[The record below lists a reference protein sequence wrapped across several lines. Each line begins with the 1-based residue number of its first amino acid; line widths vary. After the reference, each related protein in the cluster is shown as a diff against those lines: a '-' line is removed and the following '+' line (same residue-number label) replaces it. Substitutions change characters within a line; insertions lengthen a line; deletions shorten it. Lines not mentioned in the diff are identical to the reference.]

1 MRTALFVL
9 LCLGAL
15 LVTDCS
21 APVPG
26 RVEQGSSHWCLH
38 ELHRALGDF
47 FFPQTS

>member
-1 MRTALFVL
+1 MKTAWFVL

-21 APVPG
+21 VPAQ
-26 RVEQGSSHWCLH
+26 VEETSAHWCLH
-38 ELHRALGDF
+38 DLHRALGDF